1 MSAYLDEKLRALG
14 IDDAAI
20 IEYCT
25 GILEDTTTEAE
36 DKQEAILG
44 YLEAVSEADFSGVVR
59 EAIFRLS
66 AASAEKEREQQA
78 EARERLGQAL
88 EAEKRELQ
96 DVMAANP
103 ARDAVR
109 REMTM
114 EERRRREQL
123 LSKYDLNDVEIVERP
138 DGEAEIVYRGG
149 GASEKTHDTPV
160 RNSNVQLV
168 LDKEKAL
175 RESSRAAHEEKVRK
189 DKELLERDRLKK
201 EKEKRRTMKKEKR
214 RM

>member
-1 MSAYLDEKLRALG
+1 MSAYLDEKLRVLG

-59 EAIFRLS
+59 EAISKLS
-66 AASAEKEREQQA
+66 EASAEKEREQQA

-96 DVMAANP
+96 EVLASKP
-103 ARDAVR
+103 ALDSVR

-149 GASEKTHDTPV
+149 GASEKPLHDTPV

-175 RESSRAAHEEKVRK
+175 RESSRAAHEEK
-189 DKELLERDRLKK
+189 
-201 EKEKRRTMKKEKR
+201 
-214 RM
+214 

>member
-25 GILEDTTTEAE
+25 GILEDTTAEAE

-44 YLEAVSEADFSGVVR
+44 YLEAVSETDFSEVVR
-59 EAIFRLS
+59 EAISKLS
-66 AASAEKEREQQA
+66 EASAEKERELQA

-96 DVMAANP
+96 EVASKP
-103 ARDAVR
+103 AFDSVK

-123 LSKYDLNDVEIVERP
+123 LSKYDLNDIEIIERP

-149 GASEKTHDTPV
+149 GASEKLHDTPV

-189 DKELLERDRLKK
+189 DKELQERERLKK